1 MKNTKDTETILI
13 VIMDSKLL
21 RINLLY
27 TNQPQIFI
35 INQTNNR
42 FLITRNLKREFKR
55 ILTVF
60 TVLLILITTNPSIFK
75 IIIIIKM
82 RFKTFIVWKCLP
94 RKLDKQ
100 GLNCN
105 LKVKIDKNYIRVK
118 VTEKWIKLNTYHN
131 ILIWCNLTYRNLKS
145 N

>member
-82 RFKTFIVWKCLP
+82 RFKTFIV
-94 RKLDKQ
+94 
-100 GLNCN
+100 
-105 LKVKIDKNYIRVK
+105 
-118 VTEKWIKLNTYHN
+118 
-131 ILIWCNLTYRNLKS
+131 
-145 N
+145 